1 MKLLGMVAVLAGS
14 ALIAPQLFAQRAA
27 QQPGGAG
34 FGRMINPSGVTPG
47 PGGAGFGRLIYP
59 GTGGPVVARTPRP
72 GPGYVAPPRVSHPVN
87 HAGAIIV
94 PYPVFYGGGYY
105 GYDAPPAPY
114 AGGYYSDQFGDRQDA
129 PAVILNQNFVP
140 DTVNPSF
147 QDYSNSQLP
156 PPTVRRFDTPSQPT
170 QDQAAQNDQPSFYLI
185 ALRDHTIYAAIG
197 YWIEDQTLHYITPE
211 NVHNRLAL
219 DQVDRAFT
227 KQLNDERH
235 IDFTLP
241 PPQQ

>member
-1 MKLLGMVAVLAGS
+1 MKLLGIVAVLAGS
-14 ALIAPQLFAQRAA
+14 ALIAQQLFAQRGG
-27 QQPGGAG
+27 QQVGGAG

-59 GTGGPVVARTPRP
+59 GTGGPLVARTSRP
-72 GPGYVAPPRVSHPVN
+72 GSGYVAPPFVSHPAS
-87 HAGAIIV
+87 HGAAVIV

-114 AGGYYSDQFGDRQDA
+114 AGGYYTDPNGGRQDA

-147 QDYSNSQLP
+147 QDYSNTQLP
-156 PPTVRRFDTPSQPT
+156 PPTVRRFDTPQT
-170 QDQAAQNDQPSFYLI
+170 QDQAAQNDQPSSVYLI
-185 ALRDHTIYAAIG
+185 ALKDHTIYAAIG
-197 YWIEDQTLHYITPE
+197 YWVEDQTLHYITPD
-211 NVHNRLAL
+211 NVHNRITL

-241 PPQQ
+241 TPQQ